1 MYSDGE
7 LKIRLFD
14 KNLSS
19 DDVLDAM
26 YSDEQNPDD
35 QPGFIR
41 NILDTMTG
49 ESSVDFRTIT
59 KEMRTPAV
67 FDVYAVIKS
76 QT

>member
-26 YSDEQNPDD
+26 YSDGELK
-35 QPGFIR
+35 IR
-41 NILDTMTG
+41 L
-49 ESSVDFRTIT
+49 
-59 KEMRTPAV
+59 
-67 FDVYAVIKS
+67 FDKN
-76 QT
+76 